1 MTILTGAEIH
11 RQREVGAITIEP
23 FDPERLN
30 PNSYNFTLGPRVRA
44 YTVPVLDSRIDNP
57 STEITIPADGLILQ
71 PGQLYL
77 ATTAEILG
85 GTRFAPTFAAR
96 SSIARLGLSIHLS
109 SGLGDIGFVGQWT
122 LQLVATQPVRVYAGM
137 EIGQMMWWTPVGE
150 IACYNGKYQHS
161 QGPQTSKAWV
171 GLAHDLGRR
180 RFPSIGDL
188 GMNPA
193 LVGTKCARLV
203 ELAERVPVPTL
214 VAVPVGEFDAAMPSS
229 TRDALAAAFTDLE
242 VTVGADVNSHV
253 TRLADVLCE
262 VRMTRTAADLMTTQ
276 LQVCFPEGTRFAVRS
291 SAIGEDSA
299 TASFAGAYESLL
311 GVAVEDV
318 PAAVAVVWRSYY
330 SLTAVSARLRAGDLD
345 PTPRMAVIVQA
356 MVEPDLAG
364 IAMTGLDPH
373 DPDHLH
379 IEAIRGRADA
389 LAAGVAV
396 PDKVAV
402 LPHTVRAAIGE
413 AVHAASEVLGCSGV
427 DVEWVLAD
435 GVLSLVQARPNTS
448 AARDRTIRDEIAVH
462 PLYDQPLPPNI
473 PLGPLAPTATHFMT
487 KRGPAMRRAA
497 DLGIARGNAL
507 VVYIPPKPQPGW
519 VQEVIGL
526 LDSATTRPQV
536 IIDVSAFER
545 QIVCAT
551 DELPHHL
558 QRLRSATPSADPLT
572 VLVRD
577 YVTGQRAL
585 ITRTAGNG
593 EVIAETSVDGLL
605 AMNRGFAETS
615 ELHLAQLHDLFGNV
629 NATLIAT
636 LTRDLDAMLGQ
647 VAVEW
652 VLSENTLFY
661 IDHTVLGTTAH
672 DNDAAPSMI
681 APGRCTGRVVRAHD
695 DDALQQ
701 LSIGAAISVTGE
713 AVDIRRHRAVANLVA
728 RINKVRASGDP
739 VIVSASRPYAILAAL
754 VHLVDGFVFDLG
766 SHLCHLGIVVRE
778 SRLPA
783 VVHRAGD
790 GDLLTLDHGTVL
802 DHGRK
807 P

>member
-1 MTILTGAEIH
+1 MTILTGAEIQ
-11 RQREVGAITIEP
+11 RQRETGAITIEP
-23 FDPERLN
+23 FDPARLN
-30 PNSYNFTLGPRVRA
+30 PNSYNFTLGDQLRA
-44 YTVPVLDSRIDNP
+44 YTAPVLDARRENP
-57 STEITIPADGLILQ
+57 STEIAIPADGFVLR

-77 ATTAEILG
+77 ATTAEVLG

-109 SGLGDIGFVGQWT
+109 SGLGDIGYIGQWT
-122 LQLVATQPVRVYAGM
+122 LQLVATEAVRVYPGM

-150 IACYNGKYQHS
+150 ISCYTGKYQHS

-180 RFPSIGDL
+180 RFPGVGGP
-188 GMNPA
+188 GMDAA
-193 LVGTKCARLV
+193 LVGAKCSRLV
-203 ELAERVPVPTL
+203 DLAERVPVPTF
-214 VAVPVGEFDAAMPSS
+214 VAVPVGEFAAAVPSS

-242 VTVGADVNSHV
+242 VTVGADVHGHV
-253 TRLADVLCE
+253 ARLADILRD
-262 VRMTRTAADLMTTQ
+262 VRMSPTAADLLAAR

-291 SAIGEDSA
+291 SAVGEDSA
-299 TASFAGAYESLL
+299 TASFAGAYESVL
-311 GVAVEDV
+311 GIALEDV
-318 PAAVAVVWRSYY
+318 PTAVAAVWRSYY

-379 IEAIRGRADA
+379 IEAIGGRADS

-396 PDKVAV
+396 PGPVAA
-402 LPHTVRAAIGE
+402 LTKSVRAAIGE
-413 AVHAASEVLGCSGV
+413 AVNAASEVLGCSGV

-448 AARDRTIRDEIAVH
+448 AARDRTIRDRIAVH
-462 PLYDQPLPPNI
+462 PFYDAALPHDI
-473 PLGPLAPTATHFMT
+473 PLGPLTSTAAHFMN

-497 DLGIARGNAL
+497 DLGIARGAAL
-507 VVYIPPKPQPGW
+507 VVYVPPEPEPDW

-526 LDSATTRPQV
+526 LDGAITRAHV
-536 IIDVSAFER
+536 IVDVSEFER

-551 DELPHHL
+551 DELADQL
-558 QRLRSATPSADPLT
+558 QRLRSVTPSSDPLT

-585 ITRTAGNG
+585 ITRTAGDG
-593 EVIAETSVDGLL
+593 EIIAETSTDGLL
-605 AMNRGFAETS
+605 AMNRGFAETGT
-615 ELHLAQLHDLFGNV
+615 LDLAQLHDLFGGVNV
-629 NATLIAT
+629 DLIEAF
-636 LTRDLDAMLGQ
+636 TRDLDAMHGQ

-652 VLSENTLFY
+652 VVSEDTLFY
-661 IDHTVLGTTAH
+661 IDHTVLGATEH
-672 DNDAAPSMI
+672 NNDAPPSMI
-681 APGRCTGRVVRAHD
+681 GPGRCTGRVVRAHD
-695 DDALQQ
+695 DETLRR
-701 LSIGAAISVTGE
+701 LSIGAAISVTGDS
-713 AVDIRRHRAVANLVA
+713 VDVHSHRAVADIVA

-739 VIVSASRPYAILAAL
+739 VIVSASRPYAVLAAL

-783 VVHRAGD
+783 AVHRADD